1 MEFCLVLSEC
11 HYLCLH
17 FSRIASVQ
25 HFCNLNAQAD
35 RNSLQ
40 THWKI
45 SLDPSGFQSDSL
57 LLLPCFWMQ
66 QWRSPSLGCWAW
78 ALSQTQTDIGMMTSK
93 VGLDPWDYSLTGAW
107 ECGGNVY
114 KGCREGIESQWSW
127 EAAVVPDHRIWVW
140 QADYSVLQ
148 HSEPNHD
155 HHMNF
160 DVFNVVRGW
169 AVVSRTDPF
178 MLSQVF
184 FSWQFYG
191 HK

>member
-1 MEFCLVLSEC
+1 MLSIFVSSFF
-11 HYLCLH
+11 LH
-17 FSRIASVQ
+17 GKCSALLQLKCRSRQEQCRHTGKWAWILQAFSLILSCFSRVSEYRQ
-25 HFCNLNAQAD
+25 G
-35 RNSLQ
+35 NS
-40 THWKI
+40 
-45 SLDPSGFQSDSL
+45 SS
-57 LLLPCFWMQ
+57 
-66 QWRSPSLGCWAW
+66 R
-78 ALSQTQTDIGMMTSK
+78 ALSQTQTEISK
-93 VGLDPWDYSLTGAW
+93 VGLDPWDYSLTGGW

-114 KGCREGIESQWSW
+114 KGCRKGIESQWSW
-127 EAAVVPDHRIWVW
+127 EAAIVPDHRIWVW

-148 HSEPNHD
+148 RSEPNCD

-160 DVFNVVRGW
+160 DVFNVVHGW